1 MIRHEGNILSDLK
14 VKADELGIR
23 IRPPS
28 LICFVIINSKY
39 NSQQSSLDPNAR
51 KEVSKNSY
59 VNVVKS
65 KFSTGL
71 GDVDSGPAIVMDD
84 GCLNPKD
91 VSNALL
97 GKVKE
102 FASLSNLKTA
112 FSNEGFTD
120 VNVRYMGALWVL
132 LEFATTESK
141 DLFKKNMIFRG
152 KVSWIRAKEV
162 PGWIP
167 DLLDESDDEDE
178 MEEGIL
184 EDGSMK
190 GDNNVN
196 DSGSN
201 GDNSDIEVVP
211 DTSFDESNGSKK
223 KTSEDP
229 FNIYSILNR
238 KDDQVDLGT
247 KCDNLKTGNS
257 FVEPIGSDEVR
268 AFGGSKVESACS
280 GSFKKSVAPRSGGS
294 FLGLMEEV
302 VKVGQTMGYNMEG
315 LAQKAKKDWARELC
329 VNNKVNFLA
338 IQETKMEI
346 MDLRCV
352 KSCWGN
358 YAFEYTHSNSVGNS
372 GGILCVWDPGSFQK
386 SNHTISDSFVILRG
400 VWLKNGADLLVVV
413 VYGPHDQREKRTLW
427 DYLAHTINRW
437 KGEVVMMGDFNEVRY
452 KSDRF
457 GSVFN
462 AQGADE
468 FNSFIVTAGLV
479 EVQLGGSSF
488 TWCHKSAS
496 KMSKLD
502 RFFISENLL
511 IKCPQISAIT
521 LDRYLSDHRP
531 ILLREVSYDYGP
543 IPFRF
548 FHHWLELD
556 GFTTFVT
563 NQWNIAPVDASNG
576 LCNLIDAIDKFREE
590 LRLLDTSIDNGKGSD
605 ILDAKRMEVF
615 NDLQNIEKLHAMDM
629 AQKAKIKWSIEGDEN
644 S

>member
-1 MIRHEGNILSDLK
+1 
-14 VKADELGIR
+14 
-23 IRPPS
+23 
-28 LICFVIINSKY
+28 
-39 NSQQSSLDPNAR
+39 
-51 KEVSKNSY
+51 
-59 VNVVKS
+59 
-65 KFSTGL
+65 
-71 GDVDSGPAIVMDD
+71 MDD

-102 FASLSNLKTA
+102 SHLHISSLSNLKTA

-141 DLFKKNMIFRG
+141 DLFKKNVGMESWFSVLKQASLDFIPDGRIVWVEVEGVPFKLWSRNTFKRIAAKWGDLLDVDDQGESCFHSKRLCLYTKFHMNIFLSFKMIFRG

-211 DTSFDESNGSKK
+211 DTSFDESNRSKK

-280 GSFKKSVAPRSGGS
+280 GSFKKSVALRSGGS
-294 FLGLMEEV
+294 FLGLMDEV

-315 LAQKAKKDWARELC
+315 C
-329 VNNKVNFLA
+329 
-338 IQETKMEI
+338 ETNLSEI
-346 MDLRCV
+346 I
-352 KSCWGN
+352 KS
-358 YAFEYTHSNSVGNS
+358 
-372 GGILCVWDPGSFQK
+372 
-386 SNHTISDSFVILRG
+386 
-400 VWLKNGADLLVVV
+400 
-413 VYGPHDQREKRTLW
+413 
-427 DYLAHTINRW
+427 
-437 KGEVVMMGDFNEVRY
+437 
-452 KSDRF
+452 
-457 GSVFN
+457 
-462 AQGADE
+462 QGA
-468 FNSFIVTAGLV
+468 SMVY
-479 EVQLGGSSF
+479 
-488 TWCHKSAS
+488 
-496 KMSKLD
+496 
-502 RFFISENLL
+502 R
-511 IKCPQISAIT
+511 
-521 LDRYLSDHRP
+521 
-531 ILLREVSYDYGP
+531 
-543 IPFRF
+543 
-548 FHHWLELD
+548 
-556 GFTTFVT
+556 
-563 NQWNIAPVDASNG
+563 
-576 LCNLIDAIDKFREE
+576 
-590 LRLLDTSIDNGKGSD
+590 
-605 ILDAKRMEVF
+605 
-615 NDLQNIEKLHAMDM
+615 
-629 AQKAKIKWSIEGDEN
+629 
-644 S
+644 